1 MSTAEPWRDVSFR
14 RGSVALQTLR
24 GEGAAPYGGFN
35 VGGHVGDAWAHVEA
49 NRNRLADRFGAPV
62 VFPTQVHGVR
72 CIEVTS
78 ETQSDA
84 VEADACFTG
93 LLYQPIG
100 ILTADCLPI
109 LFASSDQV
117 ACAHAG
123 WRGLVGG
130 VIEATLATFNTSS
143 HVSCWLG
150 PSIGPSQF
158 EVGPEVIDA
167 FLTKQHQWRRFFRSS
182 ERAGHA
188 YADLPGL
195 AADILN
201 QAGVLDIHRMD
212 ACTVSDPSLWYS
224 YRRDGVTG
232 RMATCIMRTE

>member
-1 MSTAEPWRDVSFR
+1 MPIVEPWHEVSFHP
-14 RGSVALQTLR
+14 GSVALQTLR
-24 GEGAAPYGGFN
+24 GEGVGPYGGFN
-35 VGGHVGDAWAHVEA
+35 LGGHVGDGWAHVEA
-49 NRNRLADRFGAPV
+49 NRTRLADRFGAPV

-72 CIEVTS
+72 CIEVTA
-78 ETQSDA
+78 ETLSDS

-93 LLYQPIG
+93 LLHQPIG
-100 ILTADCLPI
+100 ILTADCLPV
-109 LFASSDQV
+109 LFASPGQV

-130 VIEATLATFNTSS
+130 VIEATLATFDTPS

-158 EVGPEVIDA
+158 EVGPEVVDA
-167 FLTKQHQWRRFFRSS
+167 FLTKQGQWSRFLKASGQ
-182 ERAGHA
+182 ANHC
-188 YADLPGL
+188 YADLQGM
-195 AADILN
+195 AADILE
-201 QAGVLDIHRMD
+201 QAGVLDIRRLE
-212 ACTVSDPSLWYS
+212 ACTVSDQRSWYS